1 MASLPPRKG
10 STPSKGARQSSLS
23 SLEVLLQLGFS
34 QNRAEKALAATG
46 DRGVQLASD
55 WLLAHVNDPHID
67 AAEPRDF
74 YLYLCP
80 TGALLQQLTHF
91 RRRALAQCGRN
102 GAHALLPHVTLAAPF
117 KVPHHLVTAAAEA
130 LDQVVACHL
139 AQLPDRWPLERYVSQ
154 NYMGLFLN
162 DGQADVLKKMTAQLA
177 RELGR
182 HNVQLEPQTKS
193 LHLTMAYQFPA
204 AHFAQLE
211 ELSKAVDPEASSVWE
226 LRLYSRD
233 PRLHG
238 REVHRVLYAHVP
250 RESDEL
256 ELVVGDYVY
265 VSRDSVQSSPDG
277 WVAATSW
284 LTGQSGHLP
293 LNYIQPTAESDSW
306 TLHRAVPLSVTALA
320 EEGDRPAH
328 ASSQERLRQSLSSLG
343 SQSSLQEGA
352 AAADRPRSVYDNVL
366 VTDDPPARPAA
377 PAGGGG
383 APAVR
388 PAPAAEPAGPRQL
401 WVARH
406 GERVDFTYG
415 QWIPFCFDE
424 TGKYVQK
431 DLNMPVT
438 LQARPDGPKGFA
450 KDSPI
455 TQVGRVQARLTGEA
469 MKRHNVKIHHVFCS
483 PSLRCAET
491 AYFILAGLGL
501 QQQLPPSDCVCLT
514 VSDCLWPGLGL
525 QQQLPP
531 SDCVCLT
538 VSDCLWPGLG
548 LQQQLPLRMEPGLFE
563 WLVWYADGL
572 PSFLSPEELR
582 SWGFNVD
589 TAYRPL
595 VSVHELRERSESC
608 EQYYA
613 RSHFVTQGVLRS
625 TGSGNVL
632 LVGHA
637 ATLDCCTRQQTG
649 HQARSAAELRSF
661 LGKIPY
667 CSIVAMEERSGGHW
681 HLKEAPFPPLTH
693 SHNQRFD
700 ISILK

>member
-377 PAGGGG
+377 PAGG
-383 APAVR
+383 APVRTPGPPRCRPLGSAAALCRQAVR
-388 PAPAAEPAGPRQL
+388 PAAPAAEPAGPRQL

-501 QQQLPPSDCVCLT
+501 QQQLPLSDCVWACSSSYRCLT
-514 VSDCLWPGLGL
+514 V
-525 QQQLPP
+525 
-531 SDCVCLT
+531 CLT
-538 VSDCLWPGLG
+538 ASDCLWPGLG

-625 TGSGNVL
+625 TG
-632 LVGHA
+632 
-637 ATLDCCTRQQTG
+637 
-649 HQARSAAELRSF
+649 
-661 LGKIPY
+661 KIPY

>member
-177 RELGR
+177 RELDR

-366 VTDDPPARPAA
+366 VTDDPPVRPAA
-377 PAGGGG
+377 PAGG

-491 AYFILAGLGL
+491 AYFILA
-501 QQQLPPSDCVCLT
+501 
-514 VSDCLWPGLGL
+514 
-525 QQQLPP
+525 
-531 SDCVCLT
+531 
-538 VSDCLWPGLG
+538 GLG